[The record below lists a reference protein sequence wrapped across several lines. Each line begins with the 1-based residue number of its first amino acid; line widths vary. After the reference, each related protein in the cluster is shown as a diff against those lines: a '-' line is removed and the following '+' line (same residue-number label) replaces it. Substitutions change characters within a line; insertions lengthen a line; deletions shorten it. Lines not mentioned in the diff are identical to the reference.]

1 MGRRLARLSIVCGSN
16 SGASNAP
23 GGVTSSRHNAVL
35 FTSPEPERLGVTLN
49 DHVGAAAARTQVT
62 MEAEAAE
69 LPDGLRLSEAE
80 TEWLQAFSGFAEKNL
95 LSLPQ
100 LSGLTRKALAA
111 ALVRCVQKEW
121 RSSQSESALPL
132 SYSFVSVRELVAQRD
147 VPCRVDLTMDGSEG
161 QCAADAK
168 GDRPSS
174 SREALSRSH
183 LILVGFLTDRF
194 GGEPG
199 GSPSRG
205 IMYLRDGSG
214 VIPCE
219 CLSLSANVLE
229 KLVLLPRWAYVPQ
242 SIPGLMEGRAEGGYL
257 EVPSSPLPLF
267 PVRVAACNPVPVTAL
282 PVESAALLL
291 NKRSEWK
298 GTMMNIYGKVLRV
311 SPLLHIYGK
320 SRFFF
325 LLSSSTT
332 QWVPVSVEIP
342 SKLKW
347 QACLRPGEEYA
358 IANLNTCALR
368 CGETEHWVFSM
379 TPSSLVLP
387 SSRCDLTWLVMQRT
401 SQQQSEGRGGT
412 PPGPER
418 AEDSGT
424 QELSDV
430 TQPGGGT
437 QTLSKES
444 KIVTYRIRDAHMLKA
459 TSEHF
464 LPFILCCCLRSS
476 LSVREFSG
484 LGTGF
489 EPFSSRN
496 NLYIY
501 LLFKYQLEL
510 CHYLWVVQTVQTLIQ
525 RFSYDITKYCN
536 SENFLLYVQF
546 VTGDVHVLNR
556 SAALAKRDLQRK
568 AGESSV
574 KGTPRQKQPCP
585 SGLPGAAE
593 NSCIPSEDSETSHR
607 AKVPRMEQV
616 GNCIGEVAGSNQDD
630 THPAETA
637 SLSPSG
643 SESCVT
649 LLFLVTQKE
658 GPMLKN
664 SQLNVP
670 GCPTNSRAPP
680 PLLLSFEVLAL
691 QIGEPRVW
699 ANRGEMQ
706 GIPEIQDVCRN
717 FTELRLLFLS
727 DSVKWCS
734 CIHPERLYR
743 LVVPQSTDVMV
754 FKNFGCQRWNSP
766 LCLTLQDGWEVQYV
780 ADLSA
785 LSPYQASFWPQISES
800 LQLHSIS
807 EIQSKSFSHTLV
819 SFIGRVCDRVTC
831 APDIRLQYT
840 TFLTGKKD
848 EDIFHRSDLC
858 LKLDV
863 CDPSD
868 ASRCLTVYIDFTLL
882 PHVPGLLP
890 GAMVLFY
897 RHERIF
903 SRSAAHGEHS
913 FSASVDANPE
923 N

>member
-444 KIVTYRIRDAHMLKA
+444 KIVTYRGVVTKVLNVHAGLYELDNKLGLCVAHLQMLNRGRGLRVGALLEIRDAHMLKA

-536 SENFLLYVQF
+536 SENFLFCPQF
-546 VTGDVHVLNR
+546 LKSWKMQVYSAEAPLFPAQKLFDRVL
-556 SAALAKRDLQRK
+556 
-568 AGESSV
+568 
-574 KGTPRQKQPCP
+574 
-585 SGLPGAAE
+585 
-593 NSCIPSEDSETSHR
+593 
-607 AKVPRMEQV
+607 
-616 GNCIGEVAGSNQDD
+616 
-630 THPAETA
+630 A
-637 SLSPSG
+637 SLGPSCKESRNFYSEILQEPHVCPYQQASLPRPSP
-643 SESCVT
+643 
-649 LLFLVTQKE
+649 
-658 GPMLKN
+658 PPPPPP
-664 SQLNVP
+664 VP
-670 GCPTNSRAPP
+670 GRAVD
-680 PLLLSFEVLAL
+680 FHT
-691 QIGEPRVW
+691 GER
-699 ANRGEMQ
+699 
-706 GIPEIQDVCRN
+706 
-717 FTELRLLFLS
+717 
-727 DSVKWCS
+727 
-734 CIHPERLYR
+734 
-743 LVVPQSTDVMV
+743 
-754 FKNFGCQRWNSP
+754 
-766 LCLTLQDGWEVQYV
+766 
-780 ADLSA
+780 
-785 LSPYQASFWPQISES
+785 
-800 LQLHSIS
+800 
-807 EIQSKSFSHTLV
+807 
-819 SFIGRVCDRVTC
+819 
-831 APDIRLQYT
+831 
-840 TFLTGKKD
+840 
-848 EDIFHRSDLC
+848 
-858 LKLDV
+858 
-863 CDPSD
+863 
-868 ASRCLTVYIDFTLL
+868 
-882 PHVPGLLP
+882 
-890 GAMVLFY
+890 
-897 RHERIF
+897 
-903 SRSAAHGEHS
+903 
-913 FSASVDANPE
+913 
-923 N
+923 